1 MVVVVVVVVVFFF
14 FANLIQYNGDEGFL
28 VIFNL

>member
-14 FANLIQYNGDEGFL
+14 ANLIQYNGYEGFL